1 MGRADN
7 NELAVN
13 RLMTS
18 LIPHSFRAGQGS
30 RWVTNQA
37 LSSAAMVKKMV
48 ENDLRHGDFSNLETR
63 VERIQELV
71 SRHLLEPEF
80 ERGLLLLAA
89 KFLEGAGQ
97 TRRARR
103 VIGTLLA
110 GKDTLRGKSYW
121 DLRRF
126 RARLALNG
134 GDLASARWE
143 VDRIECDITETSEG
157 FGLVKEVVDRSDLS
171 LVTTSTWLLSA
182 EVSLAETKLNEALQS
197 LANALRCMQS
207 GVKTGDEAAT
217 FELLSAL
224 VCAALGDDAG
234 IPALAYLY
242 RVHVGDL
249 DESTV
254 AAGVRARIAAAAGDM
269 DRTAG
274 ISDAEAGRWRS
285 YGPDAALVRRFLA
298 EDVPLAIPAD
308 LLNRLPLTQAFQE
321 PVVRVGEVAHERRDA
336 GSSPDDRCSKLPMSF
351 LFAAHALEEVAT
363 HFDYNLKTGPLVID
377 WSGCEPEL
385 IAEAIAGGAISEAAR
400 FCQRGTI
407 YFNNGA
413 YADACFDGDISSLGE
428 IPAVE
433 VIFEL
438 FRISMAGLPG
448 ACGRQYFAGPAAARI
463 PEVISLRPNKVNIDL
478 MRRLDHMRS
487 GGRLSDLD
495 ESEIDSALASWPSA
509 ADAASSNG
517 NRHVS
522 PSLRLSEV
530 NVNRV
535 GVSDAEAGKNV
546 SFLKSLL
553 GVTEANSV
561 PALHESLRACL
572 AGLGLETAIVD
583 ITLNE
588 SGQSLLDL
596 MPAAAAYELWGK
608 CKAGSLTVSVSF
620 AKGLVVDCSE
630 SVQLVLNVAAQ
641 RLRTMS
647 GQSLNHRV
655 EMSGFVA
662 EDLVTQALLS
672 TLRDFAL
679 LDGSNHRLK
688 HLLLTGERGVGKELL
703 AKAIHSWSGRCGN
716 IFRAV
721 NFGAI
726 SKDLAAAEVFG
737 AKKGAYTGADRDRR
751 GYIQEADG
759 GTLFLDELDEA
770 GDTVQA
776 LLKRVVQFG
785 TFNAVGSP
793 DELQA
798 DVRFVA
804 ATNVVG
810 PESTIK
816 RDLRDRFLE
825 VRVPP
830 LRERRG
836 DIRPMAEMFAAQCG
850 YLLPDAV
857 LAFLERL
864 TWPGNVRQLQN
875 VVERSCAVVKS
886 GDDLTLDLFQRS
898 ADEEGASIAVAEI
911 GGAKFRPLEKGETLK
926 TRRQK
931 EDELHIR
938 YALEFCKGN
947 RKHAAEFLG
956 MTRQGLTDRMRE
968 LAISDS
974 R

>member
-1 MGRADN
+1 MRSDS
-7 NELAVN
+7 
-13 RLMTS
+13 MTAAISHS
-18 LIPHSFRAGQGS
+18 LQPRQGS
-30 RWVTNQA
+30 RWLINQA
-37 LSSAAMVKKMV
+37 LSSATMVTKMV
-48 ENDLRHGDFSNLETR
+48 ENDLRHGDFSNLEVR

-71 SRHLLEPEF
+71 DRQMLKPEC
-80 ERGLLLLAA
+80 ERRLLLLAA

-103 VIGTLLA
+103 IIGTLLA

-126 RARLALNG
+126 RTRLALNG
-134 GDLASARWE
+134 GDLVSARWE
-143 VDRIECDITETSEG
+143 VNRIECDITETSEG
-157 FGLVKEVVDRSDLS
+157 FGVVNEVVDRSDLS
-171 LVTTSTWLLSA
+171 QVTTSTWLLSA
-182 EVSLAETKLNEALQS
+182 EVSLAERKLNEALQC
-197 LANALRCMQS
+197 LANALRRMRS
-207 GVKTGDEAAT
+207 DVKTGDEAVT

-242 RVHVGDL
+242 RVHVGGVG
-249 DESTV
+249 ESTV
-254 AAGVRARIAAAAGDM
+254 EAAVSARIAAAAGDM
-269 DRTAG
+269 DRTVG
-274 ISDAEAGRWRS
+274 ISETEARRWRS
-285 YGPDAALVRRFLA
+285 YGPDTHLIGRFLV
-298 EDVPLAIPAD
+298 EDLPLISPSE
-308 LLNRLPLTQAFQE
+308 LVNRLPPTQAFQE
-321 PVVRVGEVAHERRDA
+321 PLAHLSEVTDESRDVE
-336 GSSPDDRCSKLPMSF
+336 SSSHDRFSALPMSF
-351 LFAAHALEEVAT
+351 LFEAHGLEEIAT

-377 WSGCEPEL
+377 WSGCKPEL
-385 IAEAIAGGAISEAAR
+385 IAEAIEGGAISEAAR
-400 FCQRGTI
+400 FCQRGII

-413 YADACFDGDISSLGE
+413 YVDACLDGDISSVGE
-428 IPAVE
+428 MPAVE

-463 PEVISLRPNKVNIDL
+463 PEVINLRPNKVNIDL
-478 MRRLDHMRS
+478 MRRLDNMRS
-487 GGRLSDLD
+487 GVCLSDLD
-495 ESEIDSALASWPSA
+495 ESDIDNALASWNLAS
-509 ADAASSNG
+509 DAPNSNG
-517 NRHVS
+517 NGHDVNHSLSLSKVAVS
-522 PSLRLSEV
+522 H
-530 NVNRV
+530 V
-535 GVSDAEAGKNV
+535 GVSDVEAGKNLSLV
-546 SFLKSLL
+546 GSLL
-553 GVTEANSV
+553 GVTEADSV
-561 PALHESLRACL
+561 PALHDFLRACL
-572 AGLGLETAIVD
+572 ASLGLETAVVD
-583 ITLNE
+583 IKVNE

-596 MPAAAAYELWGK
+596 MPAASYELWGE
-608 CKAGSLTVSVSF
+608 CKAGPLTVSISLP
-620 AKGLVVDCSE
+620 KGLLVDCSE
-630 SVQLVLNVAAQ
+630 SVQLLLNGAAQ
-641 RLRTMS
+641 RLRAMP

-679 LDGSNHRLK
+679 LDGSNQRLK

-703 AKAIHSWSGRCGN
+703 AKAVHSWSGRSEN

-785 TFNAVGSP
+785 TFNAVGNP
-793 DELQA
+793 EELQA

-804 ATNVVG
+804 ATNIVG

-836 DIRPMAEMFAAQCG
+836 DIRPMAEMFAGQCG
-850 YLLPDAV
+850 YALPDAV

-864 TWPGNVRQLQN
+864 EWPGNVRQLQN

-898 ADEEGASIAVAEI
+898 ADEEGASIVVAEI

-974 R
+974 K

>member
-1 MGRADN
+1 MT
-7 NELAVN
+7 AVI
-13 RLMTS
+13 S
-18 LIPHSFRAGQGS
+18 HSFQTRQGS
-30 RWVTNQA
+30 RWVINQA
-37 LSSAAMVKKMV
+37 LSSAAMVRKIV
-48 ENDLRHGDFSNLETR
+48 ENDLRRGDFSNLEAR

-71 SRHLLEPEF
+71 NRHLLEPEY

-89 KFLEGAGQ
+89 KVLEGAGQ

-103 VIGTLLA
+103 IIGTLLA
-110 GKDTLRGKSYW
+110 GKDTLTGKSYW

-126 RARLALNG
+126 RTQLALNG

-143 VDRIECDITETSEG
+143 VDRIECDVTETTEG
-157 FGLVKEVVDRSDLS
+157 FGVVREVVDRSDLS
-171 LVTTSTWLLSA
+171 SVTTSTWLLSA
-182 EVSLAETKLNEALQS
+182 EVSLAETKLNEALQC

-207 GVKTGDEAAT
+207 GAKTADEAAM

-224 VCAALGDDAG
+224 VCGALGDDAG

-242 RVHVGDL
+242 RVHVRAEN
-249 DESTV
+249 ESTV
-254 AAGVRARIAAAAGDM
+254 EAAVKARIAAAAGDM

-274 ISDAEAGRWRS
+274 ISQTEARRWRS
-285 YGPDAALVRRFLA
+285 YGPDVALVGRFLQ
-298 EDVPLAIPAD
+298 EELPLLPPAD
-308 LLNRLPLTQAFQE
+308 LLNRLPLTQVFQE
-321 PVVRVGEVAHERRDA
+321 PVARVTEIAVE
-336 GSSPDDRCSKLPMSF
+336 GSDVESSSEDRFATLPMSF
-351 LFAAHALEEVAT
+351 LFEAHGLEEMAT
-363 HFDYNLKTGPLVID
+363 HFDYNSKTGPLVVD
-377 WSGCEPEL
+377 WSACKPEL
-385 IAEAIAGGAISEAAR
+385 IAEAIEGGAISEVAR
-400 FCQRGTI
+400 FCQRGVI

-413 YADACFDGDISSLGE
+413 YVDACFERDVGSAGE
-428 IPAVE
+428 MPVVD

-438 FRISMAGLPG
+438 FRISMAGLPR
-448 ACGRQYFAGPAAARI
+448 ACGRQYVAGPAAARI
-463 PEVISLRPNKVNIDL
+463 PEVINLRPNKLNIDL

-487 GGRLSDLD
+487 GGCLSDLD
-495 ESEIDSALASWPSA
+495 ESEIDSALASWTLPSN
-509 ADAASSNG
+509 DASSNG
-517 NRHVS
+517 NGHEVS
-522 PSLRLSEV
+522 QSLILPEV
-530 NVNRV
+530 AVSQV
-535 GVSDAEAGKNV
+535 GVKDAEAGKNL
-546 SFLKSLL
+546 SFLRSLL
-553 GVTEANSV
+553 AMMEADSV
-561 PALHESLRACL
+561 PALHEFLQGCL
-572 AGLGLETAIVD
+572 GSLGLETALVGITVD
-583 ITLNE
+583 G

-596 MPAAAAYELWGK
+596 MPAAPSYELWGK
-608 CKAGSLTVSVSF
+608 CGAGSLTVSVSF
-620 AKGLVVDCSE
+620 PKGVVLDCSE
-630 SVQLVLNVAAQ
+630 SVQLALNLAMQ
-641 RLRTMS
+641 RLRTMP
-647 GQSLNHRV
+647 GKSLNHRV
-655 EMSGFVA
+655 EISGFVA

-679 LDGSNHRLK
+679 LDGSNQKLK

-703 AKAIHSWSGRCGN
+703 AKAIHNWSRRSEK

-726 SKDLAAAEVFG
+726 SKELAAAEVFG

-751 GYIQEADG
+751 GYIQEANG

-804 ATNVVG
+804 ATNIVG

-825 VRVPP
+825 IRVPP

-836 DIRPMAEMFAAQCG
+836 DIRPMAEMFAGQCG
-850 YLLPDAV
+850 YILPDAV
-857 LAFLERL
+857 LAFLEKL
-864 TWPGNVRQLQN
+864 EWPGNVRQLQN
-875 VVERSCAVVKS
+875 VVERSCAVIKS

-898 ADEEGASIAVAEI
+898 ADEEGASIVIAEI

-926 TRRQK
+926 ARRQK

-968 LAISDS
+968 LAISNS
-974 R
+974 N

>member
-1 MGRADN
+1 
-7 NELAVN
+7 
-13 RLMTS
+13 
-18 LIPHSFRAGQGS
+18 
-30 RWVTNQA
+30 
-37 LSSAAMVKKMV
+37 MVKKMV
-48 ENDLRHGDFSNLETR
+48 EDDLRHGDFSNLEAR
-63 VERIQELV
+63 VERIHELV
-71 SRHLLEPEF
+71 SQHLFSPEY
-80 ERGLLLLAA
+80 ECALLLLAA

-103 VIGTLLA
+103 IVGTLLA
-110 GKDTLRGKSYW
+110 GKDALKGKSYW

-126 RARLALNG
+126 RTRLALNG

-143 VDRIECDITETSEG
+143 VDRIECDVTETSEG
-157 FGLVKEVVDRSDLS
+157 LGVVKEVVDRSDLS

-182 EVSLAETKLNEALQS
+182 EVCLAERKLDEALQC
-197 LANALRCMQS
+197 LANALRCLQT
-207 GVKTGDEAAT
+207 GVRSGDELAT

-224 VCAALGDDAG
+224 VTAALGDDAG

-242 RVHVGDL
+242 RVHVACER
-249 DESTV
+249 ESTV
-254 AAGVRARIAAAAGDM
+254 EAAVRARIAAAAGDM
-269 DRTAG
+269 ARTGG
-274 ISDAEAGRWRS
+274 ISATEARRWRS
-285 YGPDAALVRRFLA
+285 YGPEVALIGRFL
-298 EDVPLAIPAD
+298 EQELSLIPRPD
-308 LLNRLPLTQAFQE
+308 LVSRLPLPQAIE
-321 PVVRVGEVAHERRDA
+321 NPSAHLTELVEERQDVE
-336 GSSPDDRCSKLPMSF
+336 SSSDSRSSTLPMSF
-351 LFAAHALEEVAT
+351 LFEAHGLEEMAT
-363 HFDYNLKTGPLVID
+363 HFDYHSKTGPLVVD
-377 WSGCEPEL
+377 WSGCKPEL
-385 IAEAIAGGAISEAAR
+385 ITEAIKSGAISDAAR
-400 FCQRGTI
+400 LCRRGVI

-413 YADACFDGDISSLGE
+413 YVDACFEGHFRGPGDM
-428 IPAVE
+428 PVVD

-448 ACGRQYFAGPAAARI
+448 ACGHQYFAGPDAARI
-463 PEVISLRPNKVNIDL
+463 PEVINLRPNKVNIEL
-478 MRRLDHMRS
+478 MRRLDHLRS
-487 GGRLSDLD
+487 GGTLSDLD
-495 ESEIDSALASWPSA
+495 ESDIESALASWTLAS
-509 ADAASSNG
+509 DAVSSNASG
-517 NRHVS
+517 DDVS
-522 PSLRLSEV
+522 RSLNLSEGAV
-530 NVNRV
+530 SHV
-535 GVSDAEAGKNV
+535 GVGDAEAATRV
-546 SFLKSLL
+546 SFVRSLL
-553 GVTEANSV
+553 SLMKADSLPT
-561 PALHESLRACL
+561 LHEFLQASLAS
-572 AGLGLETAIVD
+572 LGLETAVVD
-583 ITLNE
+583 ITVN
-588 SGQSLLDL
+588 GQSLLDL
-596 MPAAAAYELWGK
+596 IPAASPYEFWGNA
-608 CKAGSLTVSVSF
+608 KAGSLAVSVSLP
-620 AKGLVVDCSE
+620 KDVVVDCSE
-630 SVQLVLNVAAQ
+630 SVQLLLQGAVQ
-641 RLRTMS
+641 RLQTMP
-647 GQSLNHRV
+647 GHSLNQRV
-655 EMSGFVA
+655 EISGFVA

-679 LDGSNHRLK
+679 LDGSNQRLK

-703 AKAIHSWSGRCGN
+703 AKAIHNWSGRREK

-751 GYIQEADG
+751 GYIQEVDG

-804 ATNVVG
+804 ATNIVG

-857 LAFLERL
+857 LAFLEKL
-864 TWPGNVRQLQN
+864 EWPGNVRQLQN

-886 GDDLTLDLFQRS
+886 GDDLTLDLFERS
-898 ADEEGASIAVAEI
+898 ADEEGASTVVTEI
-911 GGAKFRPLEKGETLK
+911 GGAKFRPLGKGETLK
-926 TRRQK
+926 ARRQK

-974 R
+974 K

>member
-1 MGRADN
+1 
-7 NELAVN
+7 
-13 RLMTS
+13 MTV
-18 LIPHSFRAGQGS
+18 LISHSFQTGQGS
-30 RWVTNQA
+30 RWVINQA
-37 LSSAAMVKKMV
+37 LSSAAMVKQMV
-48 ENDLRHGDFSNLETR
+48 ENDLRRGDFSNLETR

-71 SRHLLEPEF
+71 NRHLLAPEY

-89 KFLEGAGQ
+89 KLLEGAGQ

-103 VIGTLLA
+103 IIGTLLA
-110 GKDTLRGKSYW
+110 GKDTLRGESYW
-121 DLRRF
+121 NLRRF
-126 RARLALNG
+126 RTRLALNG

-171 LVTTSTWLLSA
+171 LVATSTWLLAA
-182 EVSLAETKLNEALQS
+182 EVSLAERNLNEALQS

-207 GVKTGDEAAT
+207 GVKTADEVAI

-224 VCAALGDDAG
+224 VCTALGDDAG

-242 RVHVGDL
+242 RVHVGCVG
-249 DESTV
+249 ESTIE
-254 AAGVRARIAAAAGDM
+254 AAVRARIAAAAGDM

-274 ISDAEAGRWRS
+274 ISDTEATRWRS
-285 YGPDAALVRRFLA
+285 YGPDAALVRRFLG
-298 EDVPLAIPAD
+298 EELPLIPPAD
-308 LLNRLPLTQAFQE
+308 LVSRLPLTQTFHE
-321 PVVRVGEVAHERRDA
+321 PFVGISEVADERGDLE
-336 GSSPDDRCSKLPMSF
+336 SSSDDRFSTLPISF
-351 LFAAHALEEVAT
+351 LFEAHGLEEMAT

-377 WSGCEPEL
+377 WSRSKPEL
-385 IAEAIAGGAISEAAR
+385 IDEAIEGGAISEAAR
-400 FCQRGTI
+400 LSQRGII

-413 YADACFDGDISSLGE
+413 YVDACFDGDTSSVGE
-428 IPAVE
+428 MPAVE

-448 ACGRQYFAGPAAARI
+448 ACGYQYVAGPAAARI
-463 PEVISLRPNKVNIDL
+463 PEVINLRPNKLNIDL
-478 MRRLDHMRS
+478 MRRLDHTRS
-487 GGRLSDLD
+487 GGCLSDLD
-495 ESEIDSALASWPSA
+495 ESEIDSALALWASTS
-509 ADAASSNG
+509 DAASSNG
-517 NRHVS
+517 NGHDLNH
-522 PSLRLSEV
+522 PLSAV
-530 NVNRV
+530 NVNQV
-535 GVSDAEAGKNV
+535 GVSDGEAGKNV
-546 SFLKSLL
+546 SFLHSLL
-553 GVTEANSV
+553 GLTEASSL
-561 PALHESLRACL
+561 PALHEFLQGCL
-572 AGLGLETAIVD
+572 VSLGLETAVVD
-583 ITLNE
+583 ITVNE
-588 SGQSLLDL
+588 SGHSLLDL
-596 MPAAAAYELWGK
+596 MPADSSYELWGK
-608 CKAGSLTVSVSF
+608 CKAGPLTVSVSF
-620 AKGLVVDCSE
+620 PKGLIVDCSE
-630 SVQLVLNVAAQ
+630 SVQLVLNGATQ
-641 RLRTMS
+641 RLRTMP

-679 LDGSNHRLK
+679 LDGSNQRLK

-703 AKAIHSWSGRCGN
+703 AKAIHNWSGRSKE

-804 ATNVVG
+804 ATNIVG

-836 DIRPMAEMFAAQCG
+836 DIRPMAEMFAGQCG
-850 YLLPDAV
+850 YVLPDAV

-864 TWPGNVRQLQN
+864 EWPGNVRQLQN

-898 ADEEGASIAVAEI
+898 ADEEGASIAVTEI
-911 GGAKFRPLEKGETLK
+911 GGGKFRPLEKGETLK

-947 RKHAAEFLG
+947 RKHAAQFLG

-968 LAISDS
+968 LGISDS
-974 R
+974 K

>member
-1 MGRADN
+1 MT
-7 NELAVN
+7 AV
-13 RLMTS
+13 
-18 LIPHSFRAGQGS
+18 IPNSFQTGQGS
-30 RWVTNQA
+30 RWVINQA
-37 LSSAAMVKKMV
+37 LSSAAMVKQMV
-48 ENDLRHGDFSNLETR
+48 ENDLRRGDFSNLETR

-71 SRHLLEPEF
+71 DRHLLKPEY
-80 ERGLLLLAA
+80 ERSLLLLAA

-103 VIGTLLA
+103 IIGTLLA
-110 GKDTLRGKSYW
+110 GKDTLKGKSYW

-126 RARLALNG
+126 RTRLALNG
-134 GDLASARWE
+134 GDLVSARWE

-182 EVSLAETKLNEALQS
+182 EVSLAERKLNEALQS

-207 GVKTGDEAAT
+207 DLKTGDEVAN

-242 RVHVGDL
+242 RVHVTGV
-249 DESTV
+249 DESTIE
-254 AAGVRARIAAAAGDM
+254 AAVRARIAAAAGDM

-274 ISDAEAGRWRS
+274 ISDTEATRWRS
-285 YGPDAALVRRFLA
+285 YGPDAALVKRFLA
-298 EDVPLAIPAD
+298 EELPLIPPAD
-308 LLNRLPLTQAFQE
+308 LVNGLPATQAFQE
-321 PVVRVGEVAHERRDA
+321 SVARISEIAEESRCVE
-336 GSSPDDRCSKLPMSF
+336 SSSEDQFSTLPMSF
-351 LFAAHALEEVAT
+351 LFEAHGLEEIAT

-377 WSGCEPEL
+377 WSGCKPEL
-385 IAEAIAGGAISEAAR
+385 IVEAIEGGAISEAAR
-400 FCQRGTI
+400 FCQRGII

-413 YADACFDGDISSLGE
+413 YVDACFDGDISSVGE
-428 IPAVE
+428 MPAVE

-463 PEVISLRPNKVNIDL
+463 PEVINLRPNKVNIDL
-478 MRRLDHMRS
+478 MRRFDNMRS
-487 GGRLSDLD
+487 GGCLSDLD
-495 ESEIDSALASWPSA
+495 EADIDSALASWILAS
-509 ADAASSNG
+509 DAPNSNG
-517 NRHVS
+517 NGHEVNH
-522 PSLRLSEV
+522 SLSLSEV
-530 NVNRV
+530 AVSHV
-535 GVSDAEAGKNV
+535 GVSDVEAGKNLSLV
-546 SFLKSLL
+546 RSLL
-553 GVTEANSV
+553 GVMEADSV
-561 PALHESLRACL
+561 LALHDFLRACL
-572 AGLGLETAIVD
+572 ASLGLEAAVID
-583 ITLNE
+583 IKVNE

-596 MPAAAAYELWGK
+596 MPAASYELWRE
-608 CKAGSLTVSVSF
+608 CKAGSLTVSISLP
-620 AKGLVVDCSE
+620 KGLVVDCSD
-630 SVQLVLNVAAQ
+630 SVQLLLNGAAQ
-641 RLRTMS
+641 RLRAMP

-679 LDGSNHRLK
+679 LDGSNQRLK

-703 AKAIHSWSGRCGN
+703 AKAIHSWSGRSES

-785 TFNAVGSP
+785 TFSAVGSP

-804 ATNVVG
+804 ATNIVG

-836 DIRPMAEMFAAQCG
+836 DIRPMAEMFAGQCG
-850 YLLPDAV
+850 YALPDAV

-864 TWPGNVRQLQN
+864 EWPGNVRQLQN

-898 ADEEGASIAVAEI
+898 ADEEGASIVVAEI

-938 YALEFCKGN
+938 YALDFCKGN

-974 R
+974 K

>member
-1 MGRADN
+1 
-7 NELAVN
+7 
-13 RLMTS
+13 
-18 LIPHSFRAGQGS
+18 
-30 RWVTNQA
+30 
-37 LSSAAMVKKMV
+37 MVKKMV
-48 ENDLRHGDFSNLETR
+48 ENELGRGDFSNLEAR

-71 SRHLLEPEF
+71 NRHLLEPEC

-103 VIGTLLA
+103 IIGTLLA
-110 GKDTLRGKSYW
+110 GRDTLKGRSYW

-126 RARLALNG
+126 RTRLALNG

-157 FGLVKEVVDRSDLS
+157 FGVVKEVVDRSDLS

-182 EVSLAETKLNEALQS
+182 EVSLAERKLTEASQC

-207 GVKTGDEAAT
+207 GIKSANEVAT

-224 VCAALGDDAG
+224 ACAALGDDAG

-242 RVHVGDL
+242 RAHVSGVG
-249 DESTV
+249 ESTIE
-254 AAGVRARIAAAAGDM
+254 AAARARIAAAAGDM
-269 DRTAG
+269 DRTVG
-274 ISDAEAGRWRS
+274 ISETEAKRWRS
-285 YGPDAALVRRFLA
+285 YGPDVALVRRFLG
-298 EDVPLAIPAD
+298 EELSLIPPAD
-308 LLNRLPLTQAFQE
+308 MVGRLPLPRAFHDSLPHVSE
-321 PVVRVGEVAHERRDA
+321 RVDERKDVE
-336 GSSPDDRCSKLPMSF
+336 SSSEGQLSTLPMSF
-351 LFAAHALEEVAT
+351 LFEAHGLEEMAT
-363 HFDYNLKTGPLVID
+363 HFDYNSKTGPLVVD
-377 WSGCEPEL
+377 WSGCKPEL
-385 IAEAIAGGAISEAAR
+385 IAEAIEAGAISEAAR
-400 FCQRGTI
+400 FCKRGVI

-413 YADACFDGDISSLGE
+413 YVDACFERDNGSAGE
-428 IPAVE
+428 MPVVD

-448 ACGRQYFAGPAAARI
+448 ACGRQYVAGPAVARI
-463 PEVISLRPNKVNIDL
+463 PEVINLRPNKVNIDL
-478 MRRLDHMRS
+478 MSRLDHMRS
-487 GGRLSDLD
+487 GGPLSELD
-495 ESEIDSALASWPSA
+495 ESDIESALASWNSPS
-509 ADAASSNG
+509 DAASSNG
-517 NRHVS
+517 NGHEVS
-522 PSLRLSEV
+522 QSLDLSAV
-530 NVNRV
+530 AVSHV
-535 GVSDAEAGKNV
+535 GVKDGEAGKNL
-546 SFLKSLL
+546 SFLRSLL
-553 GVTEANSV
+553 AVMEADSV
-561 PALHESLRACL
+561 PALHELLQGCL
-572 AGLGLETAIVD
+572 ASLGLDTAVVD
-583 ITLNE
+583 ITVDG

-596 MPAAAAYELWGK
+596 MPAAPSYELWGK
-608 CKAGSLTVSVSF
+608 CGAGSLTVSVSF
-620 AKGLVVDCSE
+620 PKGVVLDCSE
-630 SVQLVLNVAAQ
+630 SLQLALKVAVQ
-641 RLRTMS
+641 RLRTMP
-647 GQSLNHRV
+647 GKSLNHRV
-655 EMSGFVA
+655 QISGFVA

-679 LDGSNHRLK
+679 LDGSNQKLK

-703 AKAIHSWSGRCGN
+703 AKAIHSWSGRSEK

-726 SKDLAAAEVFG
+726 SKELAAAEVFG

-751 GYIQEADG
+751 GYIQEANG

-785 TFNAVGSP
+785 TFNVVGSP

-804 ATNVVG
+804 ATNIVG
-810 PESTIK
+810 RESTIK

-836 DIRPMAEMFAAQCG
+836 DIRPMAEMFASQCG
-850 YLLPDAV
+850 YVLPDTV
-857 LAFLERL
+857 LAFLEKL
-864 TWPGNVRQLQN
+864 EWPGNVRQLQN
-875 VVERSCAVVKS
+875 VVERSCAVIKS

-898 ADEEGASIAVAEI
+898 ADEEGASIRVAEI

-968 LAISDS
+968 LAISNS
-974 R
+974 N

>member
-1 MGRADN
+1 MT
-7 NELAVN
+7 AVISH
-13 RLMTS
+13 S
-18 LIPHSFRAGQGS
+18 LQTRQGS
-30 RWVTNQA
+30 RWVINQA
-37 LSSAAMVKKMV
+37 LSSATMVKKMV
-48 ENDLRHGDFSNLETR
+48 ELDLRHGDFSNLEAR

-71 SRHLLEPEF
+71 NRHLLEPEY

-103 VIGTLLA
+103 IIGTLLA
-110 GKDTLRGKSYW
+110 GKDTLKGKSYW

-126 RARLALNG
+126 RTRLALNG
-134 GDLASARWE
+134 GDLESARWE

-157 FGLVKEVVDRSDLS
+157 LGVVKEVVDRTDLS
-171 LVTTSTWLLSA
+171 FVTTSTWLLSA
-182 EVSLAETKLNEALQS
+182 EVSLAERKLNEALQC

-207 GVKTGDEAAT
+207 GVKTGDEAAI

-242 RVHVGDL
+242 RVHVGCVG
-249 DESTV
+249 ESTV
-254 AAGVRARIAAAAGDM
+254 EAAVSARIAAAAGDM
-269 DRTAG
+269 DRTVG
-274 ISDAEAGRWRS
+274 ISETEATRWRS
-285 YGPDAALVRRFLA
+285 YGPDVALVGRFLG
-298 EDVPLAIPAD
+298 EGLPLIPPAD
-308 LLNRLPLTQAFQE
+308 LVNRLPLTQASQE
-321 PVVRVGEVAHERRDA
+321 PVARVSEIAEKGRDVE
-336 GSSPDDRCSKLPMSF
+336 SSSEDRFSTLPMSF
-351 LFAAHALEEVAT
+351 LFEAHGLEEMAT

-377 WSGCEPEL
+377 WSGCKPEL
-385 IAEAIAGGAISEAAR
+385 IAEAMEAGAISEAAR

-413 YADACFDGDISSLGE
+413 YVDACFDGDVSSVGE
-428 IPAVE
+428 IPAVD

-448 ACGRQYFAGPAAARI
+448 ACGRQYFAGPTAARI
-463 PEVISLRPNKVNIDL
+463 PEVINLRPNKVNIDL

-487 GGRLSDLD
+487 GECLNDLD
-495 ESEIDSALASWPSA
+495 ECEIDSALASWTLAS
-509 ADAASSNG
+509 DAASSNG
-517 NRHVS
+517 NGHDVS
-522 PSLRLSEV
+522 HSLNLSEV
-530 NVNRV
+530 TVSHV
-535 GVSDAEAGKNV
+535 GVSDGEAGKNV
-546 SFLKSLL
+546 SFLRSLL
-553 GVTEANSV
+553 GVTEADSV
-561 PALHESLRACL
+561 PALHEFLRACL
-572 AGLGLETAIVD
+572 ASLGLETAVVD
-583 ITLNE
+583 ITVNE

-596 MPAAAAYELWGK
+596 MPAAPSYELSAK

-620 AKGLVVDCSE
+620 PKGLVVDCPE
-630 SVQLVLNVAAQ
+630 SVQLILNMAAQ
-641 RLRTMS
+641 RLRTMP

-679 LDGSNHRLK
+679 LDGSNQRLK

-703 AKAIHSWSGRCGN
+703 AKAIHSWSGRSEN

-793 DELQA
+793 DEFQA

-804 ATNVVG
+804 ATNIVG

-836 DIRPMAEMFAAQCG
+836 DIRPMAEMFAGQCG
-850 YLLPDAV
+850 YVLPDAV
-857 LAFLERL
+857 LAFLEKL
-864 TWPGNVRQLQN
+864 EWPGNVRQLQN

-886 GDDLTLDLFQRS
+886 GDDLTLDLFERS
-898 ADEEGASIAVAEI
+898 AGEEGASIVVAGI

-974 R
+974 K

>member
-1 MGRADN
+1 MA
-7 NELAVN
+7 AV
-13 RLMTS
+13 L
-18 LIPHSFRAGQGS
+18 PYSFQARQGS
-30 RWVTNQA
+30 RWLINQA
-37 LSSAAMVKKMV
+37 LTSATMIKKMV
-48 ENDLRHGDFSNLETR
+48 ENDLRYGDFSNLEAR

-71 SRHLLEPEF
+71 DRHLLEPDY

-103 VIGTLLA
+103 IIGTLLA
-110 GKDTLRGKSYW
+110 GKDTLTGKSYW

-126 RARLALNG
+126 RTRLALNG

-157 FGLVKEVVDRSDLS
+157 FGVVNEVVDRSDLS

-182 EVSLAETKLNEALQS
+182 EVSLAEGKLNEAQQS

-207 GVKTGDEAAT
+207 GLKIADEVVS

-224 VCAALGDDAG
+224 VCATLGDDAG

-242 RVHVGDL
+242 RVHVRRA
-249 DESTV
+249 STLE
-254 AAGVRARIAAAAGDM
+254 AAVKARIAAAAGDM

-274 ISDAEAGRWRS
+274 ISETEATRWRS
-285 YGPDAALVRRFLA
+285 YGPDAALVKSFVDDEL
-298 EDVPLAIPAD
+298 PCPPPD
-308 LLNRLPLTQAFQE
+308 LLNRLPLAHGSQEQIACISGIVHQAINVDSASE
-321 PVVRVGEVAHERRDA
+321 DH
-336 GSSPDDRCSKLPMSF
+336 SSPLPMSF
-351 LFAAHALEEVAT
+351 LFEAHGLEEMTT

-377 WSGCEPEL
+377 WSGCNPEL
-385 IAEAIAGGAISEAAR
+385 IAEAVEGGAISEAAR
-400 FCQRGTI
+400 FCQRGII

-413 YADACFDGDISSLGE
+413 YVDACFDGDINAPGE
-428 IPAVE
+428 ISAVE

-463 PEVISLRPNKVNIDL
+463 PEVINLRPNKLNIDL

-487 GGRLSDLD
+487 GESLSDLD
-495 ESEIDSALASWPSA
+495 ESEIDSALASWTSPS
-509 ADAASSNG
+509 DGASSNENG
-517 NRHVS
+517 HELNHTLS
-522 PSLRLSEV
+522 LSEV
-530 NVNRV
+530 NQSHV
-535 GVSDAEAGKNV
+535 GVSDGQAGKNV
-546 SFLKSLL
+546 SFLRSLL
-553 GVTEANSV
+553 GAMESNSV
-561 PALHESLRACL
+561 PALHQFLRACL
-572 AGLGLETAIVD
+572 SSLGLETAVVD
-583 ITLNE
+583 ITVNE
-588 SGQSLLDL
+588 SGQSLPDL
-596 MPAAAAYELWGK
+596 LPAPASYELWGK
-608 CKAGSLTVSVSF
+608 CTAGSLTVSISF
-620 AKGLVVDCSE
+620 PKDLVVDCSE
-630 SVQLVLNVAAQ
+630 AVQLVLKGAAQ
-641 RLRTMS
+641 RLRTMP
-647 GQSLNHRV
+647 GHSLNHRV
-655 EMSGFVA
+655 EMPGFVA

-679 LDGSNHRLK
+679 LDGSNQKLK

-703 AKAIHSWSGRCGN
+703 AKAIHSWSGRSQK
-716 IFRAV
+716 IFTAV

-737 AKKGAYTGADRDRR
+737 ARKGAYTGAYRDRR
-751 GYIQEADG
+751 GYIQEAHG

-804 ATNVVG
+804 ATNVFG
-810 PESTIK
+810 PENTIK

-825 VRVPP
+825 VRIPP
-830 LRERRG
+830 LRDRRG
-836 DIRPMAEMFAAQCG
+836 DIRPMAEMFAGQCG
-850 YLLPDAV
+850 YVLPDAV
-857 LAFLERL
+857 LVFLERL
-864 TWPGNVRQLQN
+864 EWPGNVRQLQN

-898 ADEEGASIAVAEI
+898 ADEEGASVVPPEI
-911 GGAKFRPLEKGETLK
+911 VGAKFRPLEKGETLK
-926 TRRQK
+926 ARRQK

-938 YALEFCKGN
+938 YALDFYKGN

-968 LAISDS
+968 LAITDS
-974 R
+974 K

>member
-1 MGRADN
+1 
-7 NELAVN
+7 
-13 RLMTS
+13 MTA
-18 LIPHSFRAGQGS
+18 LILHGFQTAQGS
-30 RWVTNQA
+30 RWVINQA
-37 LSSAAMVKKMV
+37 LSSAAMVKQMV
-48 ENDLRHGDFSNLETR
+48 ENDLRRGDFSNLETR
-63 VERIQELV
+63 VERIQELAN
-71 SRHLLEPEF
+71 RHLLEPEY

-103 VIGTLLA
+103 IIGTLLA

-126 RARLALNG
+126 RTRLALNG

-182 EVSLAETKLNEALQS
+182 EVSLAERKLNEALQS

-207 GVKTGDEAAT
+207 GVKTADELAI

-242 RVHVGDL
+242 RVHVSSVG
-249 DESTV
+249 ESTV
-254 AAGVRARIAAAAGDM
+254 EAAVRARIAAAAGDM

-274 ISDAEAGRWRS
+274 ISDTETTRWRS
-285 YGPDAALVRRFLA
+285 YGPDVALVRRFLG
-298 EDVPLAIPAD
+298 EELPLIPPAD
-308 LLNRLPLTQAFQE
+308 LVNRLPLTQAFQE
-321 PVVRVGEVAHERRDA
+321 PVVGISEIADERKDVE
-336 GSSPDDRCSKLPMSF
+336 SSLDDRFSTFPMSF
-351 LFAAHALEEVAT
+351 LFEAHGLEEIAT

-377 WSGCEPEL
+377 WSGCKPDM
-385 IAEAIAGGAISEAAR
+385 IAEAIEGGAISEAAR
-400 FCQRGTI
+400 FCQRGII

-413 YADACFDGDISSLGE
+413 YVDACFDGDISSVGE
-428 IPAVE
+428 KPAGE

-463 PEVISLRPNKVNIDL
+463 PEVINLRPNKFNIDL
-478 MRRLDHMRS
+478 MRRLDHMKS
-487 GGRLSDLD
+487 GGCLSDLD
-495 ESEIDSALASWPSA
+495 EFEIDSALASWAPTP
-509 ADAASSNG
+509 DDASSNG
-517 NRHVS
+517 NGNHANH
-522 PSLRLSEV
+522 SLSLSEV
-530 NVNRV
+530 NVNHV
-535 GVSDAEAGKNV
+535 GVCDGEAGKNV
-546 SFLKSLL
+546 SFLQSLL

-561 PALHESLRACL
+561 PALHEFLRACFSS
-572 AGLGLETAIVD
+572 LGFETAVVD
-583 ITLNE
+583 ITVNE

-596 MPAAAAYELWGK
+596 MPAVASYELWGK
-608 CKAGSLTVSVSF
+608 CDAGSLTVSISF
-620 AKGLVVDCSE
+620 PKGFVVDCSE
-630 SVQLVLNVAAQ
+630 SVQLVLNGAAQ
-641 RLRTMS
+641 RLRTMP

-679 LDGSNHRLK
+679 LDGSNQRLK

-703 AKAIHSWSGRCGN
+703 AKAIHSWSGRSKN

-793 DELQA
+793 DEFQA

-836 DIRPMAEMFAAQCG
+836 DIRPMAEMFAGQCG
-850 YLLPDAV
+850 YALPDAV

-864 TWPGNVRQLQN
+864 EWPGNVRQLQN

-898 ADEEGASIAVAEI
+898 ADEEGASIVVAEI

-931 EDELHIR
+931 EDALHIR

-968 LAISDS
+968 LAITESK
-974 R
+974 

>member
-1 MGRADN
+1 MPSIF
-7 NELAVN
+7 ELAGN
-13 RLMTS
+13 RMTAVIS
-18 LIPHSFRAGQGS
+18 DGFQTGQGS
-30 RWVTNQA
+30 RWVINQA
-37 LSSAAMVKKMV
+37 LSSAAMVKQMV
-48 ENDLRHGDFSNLETR
+48 ENDLRRGDFSNLEAR

-71 SRHLLEPEF
+71 DRHLLKPDY
-80 ERGLLLLAA
+80 ERSLLLLAA

-103 VIGTLLA
+103 IIGTLLA
-110 GKDTLRGKSYW
+110 GKDTLKGKSYW

-126 RARLALNG
+126 RTRLALNG
-134 GDLASARWE
+134 GDLVSARWE

-157 FGLVKEVVDRSDLS
+157 FGVVKEVVDRSDLS
-171 LVTTSTWLLSA
+171 QVTTSTWLLSA
-182 EVSLAETKLNEALQS
+182 EVSLAERKLNEALQC
-197 LANALRCMQS
+197 LANALRPMQS
-207 GVKTGDEAAT
+207 GVNTGDEAAT

-242 RVHVGDL
+242 RVHVGCVG
-249 DESTV
+249 ESTV
-254 AAGVRARIAAAAGDM
+254 EAAVSARIAAAAGDM
-269 DRTAG
+269 DRTVG
-274 ISDAEAGRWRS
+274 ISDTEARRWRN
-285 YGPDAALVRRFLA
+285 YGPDAALVRSFLG
-298 EDVPLAIPAD
+298 EELPLTPPVD
-308 LLNRLPLTQAFQE
+308 LVNRLPSTQAFQE
-321 PVVRVGEVAHERRDA
+321 PVAYVSEIADEGRDIEP
-336 GSSPDDRCSKLPMSF
+336 SSDDRFSALPMSF
-351 LFAAHALEEVAT
+351 LFEAHGLEEIAT

-377 WSGCEPEL
+377 WSGCKPEL
-385 IAEAIAGGAISEAAR
+385 IAEAIEGGAISEAAR
-400 FCQRGTI
+400 FCHRGII

-413 YADACFDGDISSLGE
+413 YVDACFDGDISSFGE

-448 ACGRQYFAGPAAARI
+448 ACGRQYFAGPTAAHI
-463 PEVISLRPNKVNIDL
+463 PQVINLRPNKLNIDL

-487 GGRLSDLD
+487 GECLSDLD
-495 ESEIDSALASWPSA
+495 ESDIDSALASWTLAS
-509 ADAASSNG
+509 DAPNSNG
-517 NRHVS
+517 NSHDVNH
-522 PSLRLSEV
+522 SLRLSEV
-530 NVNRV
+530 AGSNV
-535 GVSDAEAGKNV
+535 GISDVEAGKNLSLV
-546 SFLKSLL
+546 RSLL
-553 GVTEANSV
+553 GVTEADSV
-561 PALHESLRACL
+561 PALHEFLRACL
-572 AGLGLETAIVD
+572 ASLGLETAVVD
-583 ITLNE
+583 IKVNE

-596 MPAAAAYELWGK
+596 MPTASYELWGE
-608 CKAGSLTVSVSF
+608 CKAGSLTVSISLP
-620 AKGLVVDCSE
+620 KGLVVDCSE
-630 SVQLVLNVAAQ
+630 SVQLLLNGAAQ
-641 RLRTMS
+641 RLRAMP

-679 LDGSNHRLK
+679 LDGSNQRLK

-703 AKAIHSWSGRCGN
+703 AKAIHCWSSRSEN

-737 AKKGAYTGADRDRR
+737 AKKGAYTGADRNRR

-785 TFNAVGSP
+785 TFNAVGNP
-793 DELQA
+793 EELQA

-804 ATNVVG
+804 ATNIVG

-836 DIRPMAEMFAAQCG
+836 DIRPMAEMFAGQCG
-850 YLLPDAV
+850 YALPDAV

-864 TWPGNVRQLQN
+864 EWPGNVRQLQN

-898 ADEEGASIAVAEI
+898 ADEEGASIVVAEI

-974 R
+974 K

>member
-1 MGRADN
+1 MRSDS
-7 NELAVN
+7 
-13 RLMTS
+13 MTAPISHS
-18 LIPHSFRAGQGS
+18 LQPRQGS

-37 LSSAAMVKKMV
+37 LSSATMVTKMV
-48 ENDLRHGDFSNLETR
+48 ENDLRHGDFSNLEAR

-71 SRHLLEPEF
+71 DRHLLTPEY
-80 ERGLLLLAA
+80 ERSLLLLAA

-103 VIGTLLA
+103 IIGTLLA

-126 RARLALNG
+126 RTRLALNG
-134 GDLASARWE
+134 GDLVSARWE

-157 FGLVKEVVDRSDLS
+157 FGVVNEVVDRSDLS
-171 LVTTSTWLLSA
+171 QVTTSTWLLSA
-182 EVSLAETKLNEALQS
+182 EVSLAERKLNEALQC
-197 LANALRCMQS
+197 LANALRGMRS
-207 GVKTGDEAAT
+207 GVKTVDEAVT

-224 VCAALGDDAG
+224 ICAALGDDAG

-242 RVHVGDL
+242 RVHVGGVG
-249 DESTV
+249 ESTV
-254 AAGVRARIAAAAGDM
+254 EAAVSARIAAAAGDM
-269 DRTAG
+269 DRTVG
-274 ISDAEAGRWRS
+274 ISETEARRWRS
-285 YGPDAALVRRFLA
+285 YGPDTHLIETFLV
-298 EDVPLAIPAD
+298 EDLPLISPGD
-308 LLNRLPLTQAFQE
+308 LLNRLPPTQAFQE
-321 PVVRVGEVAHERRDA
+321 PLAHLSEVTDE
-336 GSSPDDRCSKLPMSF
+336 GSDFESSSDDRFSALPMSF
-351 LFAAHALEEVAT
+351 LFEAHGLEEIAT
-363 HFDYNLKTGPLVID
+363 HFDYNLKTGPLMID
-377 WSGCEPEL
+377 WSRCKPEL
-385 IAEAIAGGAISEAAR
+385 IGEAIEGGAISEAAR
-400 FCQRGTI
+400 FCQRGII

-413 YADACFDGDISSLGE
+413 YVDACFDGDISSVGE
-428 IPAVE
+428 MPAAE

-463 PEVISLRPNKVNIDL
+463 PEVINLRPNKVNIDL
-478 MRRLDHMRS
+478 MRRLDNMRS
-487 GGRLSDLD
+487 GGCLSDLD
-495 ESEIDSALASWPSA
+495 ESDIDNALASWVLAS
-509 ADAASSNG
+509 DAPNSNG
-517 NRHVS
+517 NGHDVNH
-522 PSLRLSEV
+522 SLRLSEV
-530 NVNRV
+530 AVSHV
-535 GVSDAEAGKNV
+535 GVSDVEAGKNLSLV
-546 SFLKSLL
+546 GSLL
-553 GVTEANSV
+553 GVTEADSV
-561 PALHESLRACL
+561 PALYDFLRACL
-572 AGLGLETAIVD
+572 ASLGLETAVVD
-583 ITLNE
+583 IKVNE

-596 MPAAAAYELWGK
+596 MPPASYELWGE
-608 CKAGSLTVSVSF
+608 CKAGSLTVSISLP
-620 AKGLVVDCSE
+620 KGLVVDCSE
-630 SVQLVLNVAAQ
+630 SVQLLLNGAAQ
-641 RLRTMS
+641 RLRAMP
-647 GQSLNHRV
+647 GHSLNHRL

-679 LDGSNHRLK
+679 LDGSNQRLK

-703 AKAIHSWSGRCGN
+703 AKAIHSWSGRSES

-785 TFNAVGSP
+785 TFNRVGSP

-804 ATNVVG
+804 ATNIVG

-836 DIRPMAEMFAAQCG
+836 DIRPMAEMFAGQCG
-850 YLLPDAV
+850 YALPDAV

-864 TWPGNVRQLQN
+864 EWPGNVRQLQN

-898 ADEEGASIAVAEI
+898 ADEEGASIVVAEI

-974 R
+974 K

>member
-1 MGRADN
+1 
-7 NELAVN
+7 
-13 RLMTS
+13 MTTVIS
-18 LIPHSFRAGQGS
+18 HSFQTRQGS

-48 ENDLRHGDFSNLETR
+48 ENELRHGDFSNLEAR

-71 SRHLLEPEF
+71 NRHLLEPEY

-103 VIGTLLA
+103 IIGTLLA
-110 GKDTLRGKSYW
+110 GKDTLKGKSYW
-121 DLRRF
+121 DFRRF

-134 GDLASARWE
+134 GDLVSARWE

-157 FGLVKEVVDRSDLS
+157 FGVVKEVVDRSDLS

-182 EVSLAETKLNEALQS
+182 EVSLAERKLNEALQS
-197 LANALRCMQS
+197 LANALRCMQL
-207 GVKTGDEAAT
+207 GVKTEDEVAI

-224 VCAALGDDAG
+224 VCAALGDDAA

-242 RVHVGDL
+242 RVHVGCVG
-249 DESTV
+249 ESTV
-254 AAGVRARIAAAAGDM
+254 EAAVSARIAAAAGDM

-274 ISDAEAGRWRS
+274 ISEAEARRWRS
-285 YGPDAALVRRFLA
+285 YGPDAGLVRRFFGEEPPLIPPA
-298 EDVPLAIPAD
+298 ELV
-308 LLNRLPLTQAFQE
+308 NRLPLTQAFQE
-321 PVVRVGEVAHERRDA
+321 PVNRVSEDAEGGRDVE
-336 GSSPDDRCSKLPMSF
+336 SSSEDQFSTLPMSF
-351 LFAAHALEEVAT
+351 LFEAHGLEEMAT

-377 WSGCEPEL
+377 WSGCKPEL
-385 IAEAIAGGAISEAAR
+385 IAEAIEGGAISEAAR
-400 FCQRGTI
+400 FCQRGII
-407 YFNNGA
+407 YFNDGA
-413 YADACFDGDISSLGE
+413 YVDACFDGNISTVGE

-463 PEVISLRPNKVNIDL
+463 PEVINLRPNKLNIDL

-487 GGRLSDLD
+487 GGCLSDLD
-495 ESEIDSALASWPSA
+495 DSDIDSALASWILAS
-509 ADAASSNG
+509 DAPSSNG
-517 NRHVS
+517 NGHEVNH
-522 PSLRLSEV
+522 SLRLSEV
-530 NVNRV
+530 AVSHV
-535 GVSDAEAGKNV
+535 GVSDVEAGKNLSLV
-546 SFLKSLL
+546 RSLL
-553 GVTEANSV
+553 GVTEADSV
-561 PALHESLRACL
+561 PALHDFLRACL
-572 AGLGLETAIVD
+572 ASLGLETAVVD
-583 ITLNE
+583 IKVNE

-596 MPAAAAYELWGK
+596 MPAASYELWRE
-608 CKAGSLTVSVSF
+608 CKAGSLTVSISLP
-620 AKGLVVDCSE
+620 KGLVVDCSE
-630 SVQLVLNVAAQ
+630 SVQLLLNGAAQ
-641 RLRTMS
+641 RLRAMP

-679 LDGSNHRLK
+679 LDGSNQRLK

-703 AKAIHSWSGRCGN
+703 AKAIHSWSGRSKS

-804 ATNVVG
+804 ATNIVG

-836 DIRPMAEMFAAQCG
+836 DIRPMAEMFAGQCG
-850 YLLPDAV
+850 YALPDAV

-864 TWPGNVRQLQN
+864 EWPGNVRQLQN

-898 ADEEGASIAVAEI
+898 ADEEGASIVVAEI

-974 R
+974 K

>member
-1 MGRADN
+1 
-7 NELAVN
+7 
-13 RLMTS
+13 MTA
-18 LIPHSFRAGQGS
+18 LIPHSFQTGQGS
-30 RWVTNQA
+30 RWVINQA
-37 LSSAAMVKKMV
+37 LSSAAMVKQMV
-48 ENDLRHGDFSNLETR
+48 ENDLRHGDFSNLEAR

-71 SRHLLEPEF
+71 DPHLLKPEY

-103 VIGTLLA
+103 IIGTLLA

-126 RARLALNG
+126 RTRLALNG
-134 GDLASARWE
+134 GDLVSARRE

-157 FGLVKEVVDRSDLS
+157 FGVVKEVVDRSDLS
-171 LVTTSTWLLSA
+171 QVTTSTWLLSA
-182 EVSLAETKLNEALQS
+182 EVSLAERKLNEALQC
-197 LANALRCMQS
+197 LANALRRMRT

-242 RVHVGDL
+242 RVHVGGVGK
-249 DESTV
+249 STV
-254 AAGVRARIAAAAGDM
+254 EAAVSARIAAAAGDM
-269 DRTAG
+269 DRTVG
-274 ISDAEAGRWRS
+274 ISETEARRWRS
-285 YGPDAALVRRFLA
+285 YGPDTHLIGRFLG
-298 EDVPLAIPAD
+298 DDLPLISPGD
-308 LLNRLPLTQAFQE
+308 LVNRLPPTQAFQE
-321 PVVRVGEVAHERRDA
+321 PLAHLSEVTDDARDVE
-336 GSSPDDRCSKLPMSF
+336 SSSDDRFSALPMSF
-351 LFAAHALEEVAT
+351 LFEAHGLEEIAT
-363 HFDYNLKTGPLVID
+363 HFDYNLKTGPLVVD
-377 WSGCEPEL
+377 WSGCKPEL
-385 IAEAIAGGAISEAAR
+385 IAEAIEGGAISEAAR
-400 FCQRGTI
+400 FSQRGII

-413 YADACFDGDISSLGE
+413 YVDACFDGDTSSFGE

-448 ACGRQYFAGPAAARI
+448 ACGRQYLAGPAAARI
-463 PEVISLRPNKVNIDL
+463 PEVINLRPNKLNIDL

-487 GGRLSDLD
+487 GGCLSDLD
-495 ESEIDSALASWPSA
+495 ESEIDSALASWISTSE
-509 ADAASSNG
+509 AASSNG
-517 NRHVS
+517 NGHHVNH
-522 PSLRLSEV
+522 SLSLSEG
-530 NVNRV
+530 NVNHV
-535 GVSDAEAGKNV
+535 GVCDGEAGKKI
-546 SFLKSLL
+546 SFLQSLL
-553 GVTEANSV
+553 SVTEADSV
-561 PALHESLRACL
+561 PALHEFLRSGL
-572 AGLGLETAIVD
+572 SSLGLETTVVD

-596 MPAAAAYELWGK
+596 MPPAASFELWGK
-608 CKAGSLTVSVSF
+608 CEAGSLTVSVSF
-620 AKGLVVDCSE
+620 PKGLVVDCSE
-630 SVQLVLNVAAQ
+630 SVQLALKVAAQ
-641 RLRTMS
+641 RLRSMPGTF
-647 GQSLNHRV
+647 LNHRV

-679 LDGSNHRLK
+679 LDGSNQRLK

-703 AKAIHSWSGRCGN
+703 AKAIHNWSGRSEK

-726 SKDLAAAEVFG
+726 SKELAAAEVFG

-751 GYIQEADG
+751 GYIQEANG

-793 DELQA
+793 EELQA

-804 ATNVVG
+804 ATNIVG

-836 DIRPMAEMFAAQCG
+836 DIRPMAEMFAGQCG
-850 YLLPDAV
+850 YVLPDAV

-864 TWPGNVRQLQN
+864 EWPGNVRQLQN

-898 ADEEGASIAVAEI
+898 ADEEGASIVVAEI

-938 YALEFCKGN
+938 YALKFCKGN